1 VPSFSIGKLA
11 AGLAGVAGTGGF
23 GAAAFAVGRVATCH
37 VVPVELWAVP
47 VSSVA
52 AIALITSFS
61 LVLDYKLKKL
71 MVQSQSRQ
79 AAAATEL
86 QKERLAIHRT
96 VLEKAAGDPASIAS
110 YRELI
115 VADSLHLSVEHNGS
129 QPADRTRPHYMGQH
143 PAVQP

>member
-1 VPSFSIGKLA
+1 VPSVSIGKAA

-23 GAAAFAVGRVATCH
+23 GATAFAVGRMATCH
-37 VVPVELWAVP
+37 VVPVGLWAVP

-52 AIALITSFS
+52 AIVLVTSFS

-71 MVQSQSRQ
+71 MVQSQDRQ

-96 VLEKAAGDPASIAS
+96 VLEKAAGEPASVAS

-129 QPADRTRPHYMGQH
+129 RPADRTHPHQYG
-143 PAVQP
+143 